1 MGLATVIIGGGEK
14 ASPDPYMQGH
24 PLMNFRGGRIFP
36 KRSWENNEEG
46 EEEIWDAQSST
57 PQNLLRRGWGPDTI
71 EVGGRIIVEG
81 NLGLEN
87 SNKLWVITITMENGK
102 VIYASGG
109 DN

>member
-1 MGLATVIIGGGEK
+1 
-14 ASPDPYMQGH
+14 
-24 PLMNFRGGRIFP
+24 
-36 KRSWENNEEG
+36 
-46 EEEIWDAQSST
+46 
-57 PQNLLRRGWGPDTI
+57 
-71 EVGGRIIVEG
+71 VEG